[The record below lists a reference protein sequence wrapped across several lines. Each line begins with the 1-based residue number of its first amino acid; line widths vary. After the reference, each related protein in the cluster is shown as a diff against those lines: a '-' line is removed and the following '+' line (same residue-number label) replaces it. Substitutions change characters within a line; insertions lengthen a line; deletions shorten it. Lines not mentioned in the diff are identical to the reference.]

1 MADVK
6 IEPNRRI
13 GDLTVAD
20 LEALITQIVHKA
32 LAQDNS
38 NAPPLVPE
46 ALLATFGA
54 WQDERSAEEIIEDI
68 YASRTVSGR
77 EQTL

>member
-13 GDLTVAD
+13 SDLAVAD
-20 LEALITQIVHKA
+20 LEALITQIVHQA
-32 LAQDNS
+32 IAQDKS
-38 NAPPLVPE
+38 KTSPLVPE

-54 WQDERSAEEIIEDI
+54 WQDERSTEEIIEDV
-68 YASRTVSGR
+68 YASR
-77 EQTL
+77 

>member
-6 IEPNRRI
+6 LESNRRI

-32 LAQDNS
+32 LAQDKS
-38 NAPPLVPE
+38 KASPLVPE

-54 WQDERSAEEIIEDI
+54 WQDERSTEEIIEDI
-68 YASRTVSGR
+68 YASR
-77 EQTL
+77 

>member
-13 GDLTVAD
+13 SDLAVAD

-32 LAQDNS
+32 LEQEES
-38 NAPPLVPE
+38 KEPPLVPE
-46 ALLATFGA
+46 ALLATYGR
-54 WQDERSAEEIIEDI
+54 WQDERSAEEIIEGI
-68 YASRTVSGR
+68 YASR
-77 EQTL
+77 